1 MPGHAKG
8 GDAPP
13 GFPPR
18 APFRRDRAGMAPPE
32 IGQVDTDRSFAPFV
46 RLQPLALF
54 FIWSPRCCSENAELC
69 PGLARRADAARAIA

>member
-1 MPGHAKG
+1 
-8 GDAPP
+8 
-13 GFPPR
+13 
-18 APFRRDRAGMAPPE
+18 MAPPE